1 MKKIKRFFRMV
12 IYCER
17 TERFCVLDSIFSNL
31 LEVIRPFFLLYLSK
45 IIIEAVMQKNDPEK
59 VIVSTVILLSVFML
73 LTIISGIFEKRA
85 AYRMKCFLKKH
96 SMQKALALL
105 NLNYEFTEQNEIQE
119 SLAQLKQLEKYLVFS
134 PNDFIRKIGMLISG
148 ITGCCIALYL
158 GKNIFLKQSAEIS
171 YNTVMNIAFLILLI
185 VFSITSFFSAK
196 YIYKKFGEYLS
207 KNTKLR
213 YLNVYTSLIY
223 DYKTGKDIRLYD
235 KDLAEGYSGK
245 YQQLHKRGHDFMA
258 KFFSVT
264 IGLEKLVEGLFLGMV
279 VLFVGIKALH
289 GLIPISEVFF
299 YIGIINMFSAQMYQA
314 TDAITTL
321 IPADKYREQLFKFYD
336 LKNIKE
342 SGSLIPKK
350 ENGLCFEFKNV
361 SFKYPNSEKYVLKNI
376 NLKLDFRK
384 KLALVGQNGSGKSTL
399 IKLLVRLY
407 DPSEGEILLNGKNIK
422 EYSYKEYIKIFS
434 VVFQDFKLLS
444 LTAAQNISAGDLCN
458 EELAKEALIKTGMEK
473 FYNKHGL
480 HSYLYQNFETNGIEI
495 SGGEAQ
501 KIAMARAIY
510 HKGDVFILD
519 EPTAALD
526 PISEA
531 EIYKHFDG
539 ITLNNTAV
547 YISHRL
553 SSCKFCDNI
562 AVLENGSLIQYGNH
576 EELVADT
583 NGKYCELW
591 NAQAKYYKN

>member
-17 TERFCVLDSIFSNL
+17 IEHFCLLDSIFFNV

-45 IIIEAVMQKNDPEK
+45 IIIEAIIQKSEPEK
-59 VIVSTVILLSVFML
+59 VITSTAILLSVFML
-73 LTIISGIFEKRA
+73 LTVISGIFEKRGL
-85 AYRMKCFLKKH
+85 YRLKCFLKKH
-96 SMQKALALL
+96 NMQKALALL

-119 SLAQLKQLEKYLVFS
+119 SLAQMKQLEKYLVFS
-134 PNDFIRKIGMLISG
+134 PNDFIRKTGTFISG

-158 GKNIFLKQSAEIS
+158 GKNIFLKQSAETS
-171 YNTVMNIAFLILLI
+171 YSTLMNIAFLIMLI
-185 VFSITSFFSAK
+185 VFSITSFFSSK
-196 YIYKKFGEYLS
+196 YIYKKFGEHLS
-207 KNTKLR
+207 KNLQTR
-213 YLNVYTSLIY
+213 YLNAYTSLIY

-235 KDLAEGYSGK
+235 KELAESYSKK
-245 YQQLHKRGHDFMA
+245 YQEVHKSGHDFMA

-264 IGLEKLVEGLFLGMV
+264 VGLEKLLEGLFLAMV
-279 VLFVGIKALH
+279 VLFVGIKALY

-314 TDAITTL
+314 ADAVTT
-321 IPADKYREQLFKFYD
+321 IISADKYRELLFKFYD

-342 SGSLIPKK
+342 SGSLIPNK
-350 ENGLCFEFKNV
+350 ENGFFFEFKNV

-376 NLKLDFRK
+376 NLKLNFKK

-407 DPSEGEILLNGKNIK
+407 DPSEGEILLNGINIK
-422 EYSYKEYIKIFS
+422 EYSYNEYIKIFS

-444 LTAAQNISAGDLCN
+444 FTTGQNISVSDVYN
-458 EELAKEALIKTGMEK
+458 KEIAKDALIKTGMEK
-473 FYNKHGL
+473 FYHKHGL
-480 HSYLYQNFETNGIEI
+480 QTYLYQNFETDGIEI

-510 HKGDVFILD
+510 HKGEIFILD

-562 AVLENGSLIQYGNH
+562 AVMENGSIIQYGSHN
-576 EELVADT
+576 ELVSET
-583 NGKYCELW
+583 NGKYYELW
-591 NAQAKYYKN
+591 NAQAKYYKK